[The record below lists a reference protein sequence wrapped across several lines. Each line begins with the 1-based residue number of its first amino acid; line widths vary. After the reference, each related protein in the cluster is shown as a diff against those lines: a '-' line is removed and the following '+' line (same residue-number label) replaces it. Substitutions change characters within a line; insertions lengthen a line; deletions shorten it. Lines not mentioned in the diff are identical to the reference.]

1 MTSIYNNDC
10 SSTVNLVS
18 SLLIVI
24 GLPLG
29 FYFVF
34 ITLNPIDQLK
44 SVSSDI
50 GEGFIRG
57 VQRGINETALNLLVK
72 SLTNTIIDGVNTNQV
87 DMVGIP
93 TDK

>member
-1 MTSIYNNDC
+1 MNSSCNNSNDC

-34 ITLNPIDQLK
+34 ITLNPIDHLER
-44 SVSSDI
+44 VSSEI

-57 VQRGINETALNLLVK
+57 VQRGINNTALNLLVK
-72 SLTNTIIDGVNTNQV
+72 SLANTVVSEVN
-87 DMVGIP
+87 P
-93 TDK
+93 TTDVQIEY